1 MAVVKLTTFSV
12 EDENQNTIT
21 KWRCCSIEVSHYVP
35 GTGRFSTGKMSPAET
50 LRRISLREGQNT
62 KPSLVSSFS
71 ESRHQYEESVGVYKA
86 ATKISTRCCAP
97 YIVLYLLLIKSI
109 IGSFLQQVSPMMVA
123 NGIYSICRHHHNSS
137 PTFDKI
143 IFLLIAITQSI

>member
-1 MAVVKLTTFSV
+1 MLYRGQRWNYCDNRAAKYCITVLIYPLSSSPLLGKISDPDPEDSMAVVKLTTFSV

-86 ATKISTRCCAP
+86 ATKIFKMLCTLHCA
-97 YIVLYLLLIKSI
+97 
-109 IGSFLQQVSPMMVA
+109 
-123 NGIYSICRHHHNSS
+123 
-137 PTFDKI
+137 
-143 IFLLIAITQSI
+143 IFVFN